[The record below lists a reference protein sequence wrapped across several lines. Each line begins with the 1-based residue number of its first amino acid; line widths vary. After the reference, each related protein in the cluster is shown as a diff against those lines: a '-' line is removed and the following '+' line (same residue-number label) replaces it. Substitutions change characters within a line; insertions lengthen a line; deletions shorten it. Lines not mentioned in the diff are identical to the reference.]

1 MMRAGSSSLREK
13 IINYVIEKE
22 SNAIHECKSE
32 KNIIAH
38 FIISCCGSMN
48 FMLGLHFIS
57 VCFKPIIIHYDT
69 PKQWEIKLF

>member
-1 MMRAGSSSLREK
+1 MQYM
-13 IINYVIEKE
+13 
-22 SNAIHECKSE
+22 NASQRRILL
-32 KNIIAH
+32 IYIAH